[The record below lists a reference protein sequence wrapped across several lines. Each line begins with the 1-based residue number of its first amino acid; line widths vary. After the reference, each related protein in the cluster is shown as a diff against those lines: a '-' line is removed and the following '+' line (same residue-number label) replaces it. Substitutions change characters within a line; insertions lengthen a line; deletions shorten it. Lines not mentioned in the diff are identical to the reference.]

1 MPDINPDLS
10 SHVETV
16 VKLVRKTSDAYIEMT
31 VDMDGLDLTASE
43 AKVTYQEI
51 KEYIK
56 EKV

>member
-1 MPDINPDLS
+1 M
-10 SHVETV
+10 
-16 VKLVRKTSDAYIEMT
+16 VRKTSDAYIEIT

>member
-1 MPDINPDLS
+1 MKQS

-16 VKLVRKTSDAYIEMT
+16 VKLVRKTSDAYIEIT